1 MSRKLLSIFLLLAL
15 ASCTAKPTPI
25 PTPSAVQIE
34 TEEQAVYA
42 ALLARYPASGY
53 VIMDTTATDI
63 TGIENT
69 SQTLDFVLQNMQ
81 AVAPETVDSF
91 RVRNET
97 ASLLRNDM
105 QLSVPYVLM
114 SLADRQA
121 LFSINQDGWTLFYN
135 RYPDAPGIITFSR
148 VGFNEAI
155 DQALCYVGFQSQLLS
170 GAGYYFLLK
179 KVNGNWVVDQQ
190 VMTWVS

>member
-25 PTPSAVQIE
+25 PTPSAGQIE

-148 VGFNEAI
+148 VGFNQAL

>member
-25 PTPSAVQIE
+25 PTPSAGQIE

-69 SQTLDFVLQNMQ
+69 SQTLDFVLQNLPT
-81 AVAPETVDSF
+81 VAPETVDSF

>member
-1 MSRKLLSIFLLLAL
+1 
-15 ASCTAKPTPI
+15 
-25 PTPSAVQIE
+25 
-34 TEEQAVYA
+34 
-42 ALLARYPASGY
+42 
-53 VIMDTTATDI
+53 
-63 TGIENT
+63 
-69 SQTLDFVLQNMQ
+69 
-81 AVAPETVDSF
+81 
-91 RVRNET
+91 
-97 ASLLRNDM
+97 
-105 QLSVPYVLM
+105 M